1 MIGSRTAFALVI
13 SAALMAG
20 AVTAEAGKYYKW
32 VDEKGQVHMG
42 DKVPEGA
49 KATPLKVGDTTSS
62 DAEDEIRRLEEKRT
76 AAAEARR
83 KAEGDKNAPDVGS
96 KEDKE
101 RMKTLCEQHRKN
113 LDSLNSGKRVLV
125 KDEKGVGRYLS
136 DDEMAE
142 QRKFAEGEVQR
153 CQQYDKVKPAAAAQK

>member
-1 MIGSRTAFALVI
+1 MIGSRTAFALVV

-32 VDEKGQVHMG
+32 VDEKGVTHYG
-42 DKVPEGA
+42 EKAPDGA
-49 KATPLKVGDTTSS
+49 KATALKVGDTTSS
-62 DAEDEIRRLEEKRT
+62 DADDEIKKLSEKRS
-76 AAAEARR
+76 AAEEARK
-83 KAEGDKNAPDVGS
+83 KAEGDKKAPDVGS

-101 RMKTLCEQHRKN
+101 RMKTLCDQHRKN
-113 LDSLNSGKRVLV
+113 LESLNSGKRVLT

-142 QRKFAEGEVQR
+142 QRKYAEGEVQR
-153 CQQYDKVKPAAAAQK
+153 CQQYDKVKPAAAAQ